1 MTRTIQARRT
11 VLLAALLASA
21 ASPIA
26 AQTASKAPVAAT
38 GSTALDGDIIV
49 TAQRRAERIQDVP
62 IAVSVV
68 TAADI
73 LARSSQNIADL
84 LTTAPNVTRTGGGSG
99 KGDANFFV
107 RGIGQVDNS
116 VAVDPGVGIYVD
128 EVYLGRLQ
136 GASFDLFD
144 IERVE
149 VLRGPQ
155 GTLWGKN
162 TIGGAISVIT
172 RDPKLG
178 TTSAS
183 VRGVAGSRNHFDAFG
198 NVNLPIGDKW
208 AVTAAGIFKRQDGYA
223 RNVYTGTRF
232 SGSKVEGGR
241 IKLLGEINDQ
251 LSVRLS
257 ADYVHDHG
265 TPSNII
271 LLAYNPNLVGM
282 TPFGPMAGLSPTGI
296 PLLPDQGAD
305 RGDQKT
311 SYNGVPALDT
321 TNSGGVQGTVTW
333 AGDNVEIKSITAYR
347 KLHRSVWNDFD
358 GTGYRFYDSFNEI
371 RQHQFSEELHL
382 TGQAIDNRLHYVL
395 GAYYFHENAFN
406 QVNLCT
412 GNAPPRL
419 TGPCLNSENPIRLI
433 VDSYAGFA
441 NVNFAVTD
449 RLSVTGGIRYTYE
462 KKKQSFASYLVN
474 QGVTGPGFP
483 VIFIPPGST
492 FTALPPS
499 SVHDSFSSWTPKVT
513 IDFKPSS
520 DILLYGSYA
529 QGFKS
534 GGFSGR
540 PSNSTIVSYRPEVV
554 NTFEIGA
561 KTTLL
566 PRKLF
571 FNVAA
576 FTSNYK
582 DIQLLITIP
591 PGLFD
596 TANAGT
602 ARIKGVEAELFGQP
616 VKNLGL
622 TLTAGYLDA
631 KYTKLAPNIVGLAL
645 SNRLPLVSKW
655 TLSAGAQY
663 RIPITNTSDFTVR
676 ADYSYRSTFSFQLEN
691 DPFEIEKGYGLVN
704 LRGQYNFGDGKYS
717 IAVYGLNVAGKKYF
731 LNRTDGLNSL
741 GIAVGIPG
749 RPAEWAAEFSARF

>member
-1 MTRTIQARRT
+1 MNQTIRTRIAVAT
-11 VLLAALLASA
+11 AALLAGTAFPALAQASA
-21 ASPIA
+21 PKPATA
-26 AQTASKAPVAAT
+26 AAAIE
-38 GSTALDGDIIV
+38 SGDIIV
-49 TAQRRAERIQDVP
+49 TAQRRSERIQDVP

-68 TAADI
+68 TGADIIARSAQNVADI
-73 LARSSQNIADL
+73 LTN
-84 LTTAPNVTRTGGGSG
+84 APNVTRTGGGSG
-99 KGDANFFV
+99 KGDANFFI

-144 IERVE
+144 IERIE

-162 TIGGAISVIT
+162 TIGGAISVVT
-172 RDPKLG
+172 RDPKPG
-178 TTSAS
+178 VTSGS
-183 VRGVAGSRNHFDAFG
+183 LRGVVGSRDHFDLFG
-198 NVNLPIGDKW
+198 SVNLPLGEKF
-208 AVTAAGIFKRQDGYA
+208 ALGAAAIFKRQDGYA
-223 RNVYTGTRF
+223 KNVYTGKEF

-241 IKLLGEINDQ
+241 IKLFGELTDR
-251 LSVRLS
+251 LTVRVS
-257 ADYVHDHG
+257 ADYVRDHG
-265 TPSNII
+265 TPSNIV

-282 TPFGPMAGLSPTGI
+282 TPMGPRPGLSPTGI
-296 PLLPDQGAD
+296 LLLPDQGAD
-305 RGDQKT
+305 RGSQKV
-311 SYNGVPALDT
+311 SFNGVPAIDT
-321 TNSGGVQGTVTW
+321 TKSGGIQGTIAW
-333 AGDNVEIKSITAYR
+333 AGDDVEIKSITAYR
-347 KLHRSVWNDFD
+347 ELRRTVYNDFD
-358 GTGYRFYDSFNEI
+358 GTGYRLYDSYNAI
-371 RQHQFSEELHL
+371 RQHQFSEEVHL
-382 TGQAIDNRLHYVL
+382 TGSAIDQRLNYVL

-412 GNAPPRL
+412 GTPGPRL
-419 TGPCLNSENPIRLI
+419 TGPCLDSRNPIGLI
-433 VDSYAGFA
+433 IDSYAGFG
-441 NVNFAVTD
+441 NVNFKLTD
-449 RLSVTGGIRYTYE
+449 RLSVTGGLRYTYE

-474 QGVTGPGFP
+474 EGVTGPGFP
-483 VIFIPPGST
+483 VLFIPPGTT
-492 FTALPPS
+492 FTALPQS
-499 SVHDSFSSWTPKVT
+499 SVSDTFSSWTPKVS
-513 IDFKPSS
+513 IDFKPSR
-520 DILLYGSYA
+520 DVLLYASYA

-540 PSNSTIVSYRPEVV
+540 PSNSTIASYSPEIVD
-554 NTFEIGA
+554 TFEIGA
-561 KTTLL
+561 KTTLM

-571 FNVAA
+571 LNAAA

-602 ARIKGVEAELFGQP
+602 ARIKGVELELFGQP
-616 VKNLGL
+616 VDNLGL
-622 TLTAGYLDA
+622 SLTAGYLDA
-631 KYTKLAPNIVGLAL
+631 GYTKLAPNISGLAL

-663 RIPITNTSDFTVR
+663 RIPVNETSSVTLR
-676 ADYSYRSTFSFQLEN
+676 ADYSYRSSFSFQLEN

-704 LRGQYNFGDGKYS
+704 LRGQYDFGDGRYS
-717 IAVYGLNVAGKKYF
+717 LAIYGLNVTDKKYY

-749 RPAEWAAEFSARF
+749 RPAEWAAEFTVRF